1 MAGHATTVARPYAEA
16 VFERARETGRLG
28 EWAETLQV
36 LADAMREPELV
47 AFVTDP
53 KLTPAQRTEVMLD
66 LGRARLDAEA
76 QNLVR
81 ALVENDRLVVLPE
94 IAALYETRKRE
105 AEGQTKV
112 VVSSA
117 LPLDAAVLEQLAGAL
132 KAKLGQQVEIITE
145 EDPSLIGGVRIRAGD
160 TVIDGSVRGR
170 LHQLAN
176 ELGI

>member
-1 MAGHATTVARPYAEA
+1 MAGDATTVARPYAEA
-16 VFERARETGRLG
+16 VFARAQETGRLA
-28 EWAETLQV
+28 EWSDALQF
-36 LADAMREPELV
+36 LAAALRDPSLV
-47 AFVTDP
+47 DFVTNP
-53 KLTPAQRTEVMLD
+53 KVTPAQRAGLLLD
-66 LGRARLDAEA
+66 IGAGQLDAEA

-81 ALVENDRLVVLPE
+81 VLVENDRLVVLPE
-94 IAALYETRKRE
+94 IAALYEARRRE

-117 LPLDAAVLEQLAGAL
+117 LPLDPAVLRQLADAL
-132 KAKLGQQVEIITE
+132 RAKLGQGVEITTE

-170 LHQLAN
+170 LVQLAN

>member
-28 EWAETLQV
+28 EWSEVLQF
-36 LADAMREPELV
+36 LAAALREPELV

-53 KLTPAQRTEVMLD
+53 KLTPAQRTELMLD
-66 LGRARLDAEA
+66 IGGPGLDAEA
-76 QNLVR
+76 QNLIRV
-81 ALVENDRLVVLPE
+81 LVENDRLVVLPE

-117 LPLDAAVLEQLAGAL
+117 LPLDPAALEQLAAAL
-132 KAKLGQQVEIITE
+132 RAKLGQQVEITTE

-170 LHQLAN
+170 LSQLAN

>member
-28 EWAETLQV
+28 EWSKTLQF

-66 LGRARLDAEA
+66 LGKGQLDPEGR
-76 QNLVR
+76 NFVR

-117 LPLDAAVLEQLAGAL
+117 LPLDAAVLEQLAAAL
-132 KAKLGQQVEIITE
+132 KAKLGQQVEITTE

-170 LHQLAN
+170 LYQLAN

>member
-28 EWAETLQV
+28 EWAETLQF

>member
-28 EWAETLQV
+28 EWSETLQF

-132 KAKLGQQVEIITE
+132 KAKLGQQVEITTE

>member
-16 VFERARETGRLG
+16 IFALARESGRLG
-28 EWAETLQV
+28 EWSDTLQF
-36 LADAMREPELV
+36 LAAAMREPELI

-53 KLTPAQRTEVMLD
+53 KLTPAQRAELMLAV
-66 LGRARLDAEA
+66 GGARLDAEA
-76 QNLVR
+76 KNLIRV
-81 ALVENDRLVVLPE
+81 LVENDRLVVLPE
-94 IAALYETRKRE
+94 IAVLFETRRRE

-112 VVSSA
+112 IVTSA
-117 LPLDAAVLEQLAGAL
+117 LPLDAAVLEQLAAAL
-132 KAKLGQQVEIITE
+132 KAKLGQQVEITTE

>member
-28 EWAETLQV
+28 EWAETLQF

-105 AEGQTKV
+105 AAGQTKV

-132 KAKLGQQVEIITE
+132 KAKLGQQVEITTE

>member
-16 VFERARETGRLG
+16 VFERARESGRLG
-28 EWAETLQV
+28 EWSETLQF
-36 LADAMREPELV
+36 LAAAMREPALV

-53 KLTPAQRTEVMLD
+53 KLTPAQRAELMLD
-66 LGRARLDAEA
+66 LGGPRLGAEA
-76 QNLVR
+76 QNLVKV
-81 ALVENDRLVVLPE
+81 LVENDRLIVLPE
-94 IAALYETRKRE
+94 IAALYETRRRE

-117 LPLDAAVLEQLAGAL
+117 LPLDAATLEQLAAAL
-132 KAKLGQQVEIITE
+132 RAKLGQQVEITTE

-170 LHQLAN
+170 LYQLAN

>member
-16 VFERARETGRLG
+16 AFERARETGRLG
-28 EWAETLQV
+28 DWSETLQF
-36 LADAMREPELV
+36 LAAAMRDPDLV

-66 LGRARLDAEA
+66 LGEGRLDTEAE
-76 QNLVR
+76 NFVR

-94 IAALYETRKRE
+94 IAALYETRRRE

-112 VVSSA
+112 VVCSA
-117 LPLDAAVLEQLAGAL
+117 LPLDAAVLEQLATAL
-132 KAKLGQQVEIITE
+132 KAKLGQQVEITTE

>member
-16 VFERARETGRLG
+16 VFELARETGRLA
-28 EWAETLQV
+28 EWSETLQF
-36 LADAMREPELV
+36 LADAMREPELA

-53 KLTPAQRTEVMLD
+53 KLTAAQRAEVMLD
-66 LGRARLDAEA
+66 VGKGRLDAEG
-76 QNLVR
+76 QNLVKT
-81 ALVENDRLVVLPE
+81 LVENDRLVVLPE

-117 LPLDAAVLEQLAGAL
+117 LPLDAAVLDELAAAL
-132 KAKLGQQVEIITE
+132 KAKLGQQVEITTE
-145 EDPSLIGGVRIRAGD
+145 EDPSLIGGVLIRAGD

-170 LHQLAN
+170 LYQLAN

>member
-16 VFERARETGRLG
+16 LFALARESGRLG
-28 EWAETLQV
+28 EWSDTLQF
-36 LADAMREPELV
+36 LAAAMREPELI

-53 KLTPAQRTEVMLD
+53 KLTPAQRAELMLAV
-66 LGRARLDAEA
+66 GGARLDAEA
-76 QNLVR
+76 KNLIRV
-81 ALVENDRLVVLPE
+81 LVENDRLVVLPE
-94 IAALYETRKRE
+94 IAVLFETRRRE

-112 VVSSA
+112 IVTSA
-117 LPLDAAVLEQLAGAL
+117 LPLDAAVLEQLAAAL
-132 KAKLGQQVEIITE
+132 KAKLGQQVEITTE

>member
-16 VFERARETGRLG
+16 VFERARETGRLVQ
-28 EWAETLQV
+28 WSETLQF
-36 LADAMREPELV
+36 LADAMRDPGLI

-53 KLTPAQRTEVMLD
+53 QLTPAQRIEIMLD
-66 LGRARLDAEA
+66 LGKGRLDAEG
-76 QNLVR
+76 QNFVR

-117 LPLDAAVLEQLAGAL
+117 LPLDAAVLEQLAAAL
-132 KAKLGQQVEIITE
+132 KAKLGQQVEITTE

-170 LHQLAN
+170 LYQLAN

>member
-28 EWAETLQV
+28 EWAETLQF

-117 LPLDAAVLEQLAGAL
+117 LPLDATVLEQLAGAL
-132 KAKLGQQVEIITE
+132 KAKLGQQVEITTE

>member
-16 VFERARETGRLG
+16 LFALARESGRLG
-28 EWAETLQV
+28 EWSDTLQF
-36 LADAMREPELV
+36 LAAAMREPELI

-53 KLTPAQRTEVMLD
+53 KLTPAQRAELMLAV
-66 LGRARLDAEA
+66 GGARLDTEA
-76 QNLVR
+76 KNLIRV
-81 ALVENDRLVVLPE
+81 LVENDRLVVLPE
-94 IAALYETRKRE
+94 IAVLFETRRRE

-112 VVSSA
+112 IVTSA
-117 LPLDAAVLEQLAGAL
+117 LPLDAAVLEQLAAAL
-132 KAKLGQQVEIITE
+132 KAKLGQQVEITTE